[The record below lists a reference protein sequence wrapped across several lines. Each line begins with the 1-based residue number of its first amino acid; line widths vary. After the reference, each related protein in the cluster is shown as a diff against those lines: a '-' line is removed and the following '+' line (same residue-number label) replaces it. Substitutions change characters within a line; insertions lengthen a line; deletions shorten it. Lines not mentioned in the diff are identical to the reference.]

1 MGEEP
6 AQASA
11 TQQLHM
17 KAYDFL
23 SNGMGG
29 VDWQGLGYVIEHLG
43 IEDPAALMDALYT
56 IKTHRPPEEEK

>member
-1 MGEEP
+1 
-6 AQASA
+6 
-11 TQQLHM
+11 M
-17 KAYDFL
+17 KAFNFL

-29 VDWQGLGYVIEHLG
+29 IDWAGLDYVIERLG